1 MRFMRVSFED
11 IGPESEA
18 ARVLMH
24 PGPLAEKILG
34 LFKKQN
40 LILPDGRLSIPMS
53 LSGPTGKPEV
63 DDIITQILEKAL
75 ISALIPGL

>member
-1 MRFMRVSFED
+1 MSD
-11 IGPESEA
+11 QALSGLSEY
-18 ARVLMH
+18 VQTKLGSGLG
-24 PGPLAEKILG
+24 GPLAEKILG

>member
-24 PGPLAEKILG
+24 PGPLAEKIVERSQLAGTAG
-34 LFKKQN
+34 LAPALATHREPVDAN
-40 LILPDGRLSIPMS
+40 SVAPAPM
-53 LSGPTGKPEV
+53 
-63 DDIITQILEKAL
+63 KADR
-75 ISALIPGL
+75 IR